1 MSAEE
6 SRKKGI
12 LFLILSF
19 SVLLTLSGLGVNFYE
34 FIQNKLGYS
43 DYYGNGIG
51 LLPISL
57 ILIGELILLN
67 LVHKGKIRTV
77 SCILIIFFMSISMFM
92 NFNWGIN
99 LPQSLLMYCFIIV
112 ISGLLFNSTMGFI
125 ATIIIIS
132 FSILV
137 GYLQLNNLIA
147 VNLGWKSNMSSFK
160 DVFISSI
167 TLSIIALVSWVSNR
181 EIEKSLARAESSE
194 RDLKKERDLL
204 EIRVQE
210 RTKELQKAQEEKI
223 LTVYRFA
230 DLGRLAAG
238 LMHDI
243 VNPLTVVSLNL
254 EQVFDHSS
262 QTHSSKTNNIKQL
275 RIATQRAISGTK
287 QIEDYVQ
294 AARKQIQ
301 KQDDRTLFSICKE
314 IDHIK
319 SLFSYRCREEKI
331 ILTSSCDTDLKI
343 KGSSVRLNQCLSNL
357 VSNALDAHSLSKKA
371 SKTIT
376 ISVLKKNSS
385 LSIAISDNAN
395 GMPPATLNKVFTPFF
410 TTKSIEKGTGIGL
423 SMTKNIIEE
432 AFNGTIS
439 ATSTPKVGTTF
450 TIHLPTKA

>member
-1 MSAEE
+1 MNTEKL
-6 SRKKGI
+6 RKKGI
-12 LFLILSF
+12 LLLILLF
-19 SVLLTLSGLGVNFYE
+19 SLILTLTGLGVNFYVFLQSE
-34 FIQNKLGYS
+34 LGYS

-51 LLPISL
+51 LLPIL
-57 ILIGELILLN
+57 LVLIGELILLN
-67 LVHKGKIRTV
+67 LVKNGHIKLV
-77 SCILIIFFMSISMFM
+77 SSILIFFFMSISMFM

-125 ATIIIIS
+125 VTTIIIS

-137 GYLQLNNLIA
+137 GYLQINNLIA
-147 VNLGWKSNMSSFK
+147 VNLGWKNIMSSFK

-181 EIEKSLARAESSE
+181 EIEKSLARAETSE
-194 RDLKKERDLL
+194 KNLKKERDLL
-204 EIRVQE
+204 EIRVKK
-210 RTKELQKAQEEKI
+210 RTEELQKAQQEKI
-223 LTVYRFA
+223 LSVYRFA

-254 EQVFDHSS
+254 EQVIDR
-262 QTHSSKTNNIKQL
+262 TTGKSKIDNIKQL

-301 KQDDRTLFSICKE
+301 KQDDRTLFSVCTE

-319 SLFSYRCREEKI
+319 SLFSYRCKKEHVQLRF
-331 ILTSSCDTDLKI
+331 SCDQTIKI
-343 KGSSVRLNQCLSNL
+343 KGSSVRFNQCLSNI
-357 VSNALDAHSLSKKA
+357 VSNALDAHTLSKR
-371 SKTIT
+371 SHKTIG
-376 ISVLKKNSS
+376 ISVQKNPSDV
-385 LSIAISDNAN
+385 SITITDNAN
-395 GMPPATLNKVFTPFF
+395 GIAPTTLNKIFNPFF

-432 AFNGTIS
+432 AFKGTIS
-439 ATSTPKVGTTF
+439 ATSTPKIGTTF
-450 TIHLPTKA
+450 TITLPT